1 MAAYSG
7 VGRPTFARAAPPRVP
22 GLRILDSYVL
32 REVAGPFG
40 FALAAFFLFWFAN
53 IFVLAADY
61 LVNKGAPV
69 FLVLRFLVF
78 RVPQATPL
86 AFPFACLFGTLLG
99 FGRLAADNEINAM
112 RTSGVSFLRIIRLPL
127 LAGAAVALAS
137 FLINEHVAPVAT
149 DLSTRSF
156 YQILY
161 RSQTLPIEPNI
172 FRSDPSTGNT
182 FYIQSV
188 SPDGRTMQNVQIYQ
202 PARTSPFVQILTA
215 KTARIEGTQIVL
227 EHAVET
233 RINNEGQVSAVTIMA
248 TELRLSLPM
257 GDNGQNFLSSSFND
271 TYTMNTQQ
279 LARDIKFRKQT
290 GQGGTDLA
298 VRELTLGTKYA
309 YPFAAFIAVIL
320 AVPLAVRFGKKGRT
334 LGIVL
339 SIVGLFGYYAMVA
352 LAGAF
357 GKNGAL
363 DPYLAA
369 WLPNIITAAAG
380 GFLIWQ
386 EDR

>member
-1 MAAYSG
+1 VAAYSG

-22 GLRILDSYVL
+22 RLRILDSYVL

-78 RVPQATPL
+78 RIPQATPL

-112 RTSGVSFLRIIRLPL
+112 RTSGVSFWRIIRLPL
-127 LAGAAVALAS
+127 VAGAAVALAS
-137 FLINEHVAPVAT
+137 FLINEHIAPIAT

-161 RSQTLPIEPNI
+161 RSQTLPVEPNI
-172 FRSDPSTGNT
+172 FRSDPATGNT

-227 EHAVET
+227 DHAVET

-352 LAGAF
+352 LFGAF

-369 WLPNIITAAAG
+369 WLPNIITAVAG
-380 GFLIWQ
+380 GILIWQ